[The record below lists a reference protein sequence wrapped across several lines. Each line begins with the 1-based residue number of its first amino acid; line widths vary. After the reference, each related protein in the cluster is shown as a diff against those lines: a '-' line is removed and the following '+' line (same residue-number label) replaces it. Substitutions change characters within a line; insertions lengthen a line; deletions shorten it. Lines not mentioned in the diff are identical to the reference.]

1 MLAAGAMAVCA
12 SLTAGCGVVPGV
24 PGGSG
29 DGPVTVMTWAP
40 QHTRTADMPGMPA
53 MAQAYARWIN
63 ADGGIGGRELRV
75 ITCNDHDDTVS
86 AAACA
91 QRAVQEDVTAVVG
104 SYSRHS
110 RAFLSPLEAAGI
122 PYLGGF
128 GVTEDEFTSPLSYPV
143 NGGRPALFAGL
154 GRQLAGECGPVA
166 LIRPDTVAGDDL
178 PVLLDAG
185 PTAGGHPA
193 ALDQRAADDAT
204 EYNVAELLESAG

>member
-122 PYLGGF
+122 PYLGASGSPR
-128 GVTEDEFTSPLSYPV
+128 TSS
-143 NGGRPALFAGL
+143 PARCRTRSTA
-154 GRQLAGECGPVA
+154 
-166 LIRPDTVAGDDL
+166 
-178 PVLLDAG
+178 AG
-185 PTAGGHPA
+185 PRSSRAWAGSSPG
-193 ALDQRAADDAT
+193 
-204 EYNVAELLESAG
+204 SAGPSP